1 MHPARRPRTLALTL
15 VALVSLACGPK
26 NPGDT
31 EDPPAGTSTS
41 GTTGDA
47 TTVTATT
54 IAQECMPGEMK
65 SGEGDCLTCTCSD
78 AGLWECDRCSPTS
91 GPLETTTTDATETT
105 DAPVTTTTDP
115 TTTSGTSSET
125 TDGGLFQDCGA
136 LGEGDMFEITKAA
149 VVSDELA
156 LEVAYGGGCETHDF
170 TLCFAGV
177 VLDTNIVLVDV
188 VHDAHADACDAFIT
202 EPRSF
207 DLTPFQVFGPSPIQ
221 LSLDGW
227 DDLLEYSF

>member
-1 MHPARRPRTLALTL
+1 MHPAPRSRTPALVL

-31 EDPPAGTSTS
+31 ADPPAGTSSSGTS
-41 GTTGDA
+41 GDA
-47 TTVTATT
+47 STATT
-54 IAQECMPGEMK
+54 IAQECTPGEMK

-91 GPLETTTTDATETT
+91 GPLATTTTTA
-105 DAPVTTTTDP
+105 
-115 TTTSGTSSET
+115 STSSET
-125 TDGGLFQDCGA
+125 TETTDGGPFPECGA
-136 LGEGDMFEITKAA
+136 LGEGDVFEISKAA
-149 VVSDELA
+149 VITDELA

-188 VHDAHADACDAFIT
+188 VHDAHADDCLSLIT

>member
-1 MHPARRPRTLALTL
+1 MHPAPRPRTPALAL
-15 VALVSLACGPK
+15 VALVALACGPK

-31 EDPPAGTSTS
+31 ADPPAGTSSSGTS
-41 GTTGDA
+41 GDA
-47 TTVTATT
+47 STATT
-54 IAQECMPGEMK
+54 IAQECTPGEMK

-91 GPLETTTTDATETT
+91 GPLATTTT

-115 TTTSGTSSET
+115 TTTASTSSET
-125 TDGGLFQDCGA
+125 TETTDGGPFPECGA
-136 LGEGDMFEITKAA
+136 LGEGDVFEISKAA
-149 VVSDELA
+149 VITDDLA

-177 VLDTNIVLVDV
+177 VLDTNILLVDV
-188 VHDAHADACDAFIT
+188 VHDAHADDCLSLIT

-207 DLTPFQVFGPSPIQ
+207 DLKPFQVLGPSPIQ